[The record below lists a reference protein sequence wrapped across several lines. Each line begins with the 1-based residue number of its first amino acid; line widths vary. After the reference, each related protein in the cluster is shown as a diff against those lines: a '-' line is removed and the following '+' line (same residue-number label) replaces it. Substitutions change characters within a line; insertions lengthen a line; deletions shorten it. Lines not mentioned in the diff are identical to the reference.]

1 MPSKVKR
8 VSDTYV
14 CTHIFDF
21 HLHSKVAQE
30 SNGGQDKMSA
40 SSTCFTPPAPPI
52 ASEPAKQVALADA
65 TEPSTLSHS
74 DEARGLA
81 DATEPRTCFIPP
93 VPAPA
98 RPAPAA
104 VPAIAQ
110 EPANQPALA
119 AATEQNIYL
128 HRDEAR
134 ASSSQRVVQPLTGSE
149 LRDGRSFESPKITFP
164 KPSLR
169 LTPRVPAGPPPLHL
183 LPCPPAG
190 PPQNILQL
198 PLHMLPCELRDS
210 HLRTLAAQQYDE
222 LRRPE
227 PTTHPPSPASSD
239 SDSDILLGYA
249 SDSETSSYCSWTS
262 RKCSAKTLR
271 NVTRRKRKRK
281 RSLES
286 LGMIL

>member
-1 MPSKVKR
+1 
-8 VSDTYV
+8 
-14 CTHIFDF
+14 
-21 HLHSKVAQE
+21 
-30 SNGGQDKMSA
+30 MSA

-74 DEARGLA
+74 DEARGFA

-93 VPAPA
+93 VPAPSS
-98 RPAPAA
+98 PAPAA

-169 LTPRVPAGPPPLHL
+169 LTPRPPAGPPPLHL
-183 LPCPPAG
+183 
-190 PPQNILQL
+190 
-198 PLHMLPCELRDS
+198 LPCELRDS
-210 HLRTLAAQQYDE
+210 HLRTLAAKQYDE
-222 LRRPE
+222 LRRAE
-227 PTTHPPSPASSD
+227 TTTHPPSPASSD

-249 SDSETSSYCSWTS
+249 SDSETSSYCSWIS

-281 RSLES
+281 RSLEES